1 MATADILTLR
11 AGPAARRAL
20 AEGGLTPDRIGA
32 MAGAAGGPKWLILSA
47 LDRYIFGDWLARAD
61 QPVAL
66 VGSSI
71 GAWRFAAACHPSD
84 PAGAIADLERGYVE
98 QRYSDGAGRDEITA
112 TVRGILEAFFTPAV
126 RDGVLQHPRY
136 ALHAITVRSRGFT
149 ASERRGTL
157 AAASGL
163 GALANA
169 VSRRTLGAFFE
180 RVVFARDG
188 AALAAAGDG
197 LPTRTV
203 ALSSANARDAVYAS
217 GNIPLLMRGVVDPAG
232 APPGV
237 YRDGGIVDYHI
248 DQPLLAPGGDAPLVL
263 MPHFDT
269 RLVPGWFDKSLAWR
283 RPRLATNTLLIGPGP
298 GLRARLVDGRVP
310 DRRDFHRYAGNDAGR
325 LRAWRTAIDAGR
337 IMRDAFVDLVEGAD
351 VLRHVKPL

>member
-1 MATADILTLR
+1 
-11 AGPAARRAL
+11 
-20 AEGGLTPDRIGA
+20 

-47 LDRYIFGDWLARAD
+47 LDRYIFGDWLARSD

-112 TVRGILEAFFTPAV
+112 TVRGILEAFFSPAV

-237 YRDGGIVDYHI
+237 IAMAASSTITSISRCSPPAATRRWSSRPISIPAWCRAGSTSRW
-248 DQPLLAPGGDAPLVL
+248 PG
-263 MPHFDT
+263 
-269 RLVPGWFDKSLAWR
+269 
-283 RPRLATNTLLIGPGP
+283 
-298 GLRARLVDGRVP
+298 
-310 DRRDFHRYAGNDAGR
+310 AGR
-325 LRAWRTAIDAGR
+325 DWPPIR
-337 IMRDAFVDLVEGAD
+337 
-351 VLRHVKPL
+351 